1 MLESTVETGALLMLK
16 GSRLR
21 GALRVGAPSSFYEQ
35 GDMSSFRLAC
45 KCLKSYTSLVVY
57 ITPDPNQV
65 TLTGFLPLHLVISIL
80 SDI

>member
-1 MLESTVETGALLMLK
+1 MLK

-21 GALRVGAPSSFYEQ
+21 GGLRVRAPSSFYEQ

-57 ITPDPNQV
+57 ITPNPNQI
-65 TLTGFLPLHLVISIL
+65 TLTRLLSLDLVISIL